1 MNRLLTRALRFLTS
15 IYGGAVILLA
25 AYLLAVTGVAHKSP
39 TFDELAHLTGG
50 YGIWL
55 KNDYRLFPDNGNL
68 SQRWGALPSL
78 WRNDHFPSTDQ
89 EAWRRSDVYTIG
101 DQFFYQL
108 GNDPDGMMFS
118 GRAMMAL
125 LIIVLGAL
133 IYFWSRSLFGA
144 AGATVSLVLF
154 AFCPSVLGHA
164 PLVDSDTMCALFFL
178 ASMGSLWRLLHRVN
192 LVNILLAGLSLA
204 GVFLAKASGALIL
217 PMGVILLLI
226 RLCKPE
232 SLEVQCRGM
241 KPVTGTLSKLG
252 VMVAVI
258 AVEAVLVWLC
268 IWAAFGFR
276 YSAFANDPS
285 LNQLYPGGWQYAL
298 QKSGMVTDV
307 VQQLRIGHWLPEAYL
322 FGIAIVSV
330 AGQMRESFLNGDYSI
345 YGFKTFFPYAFS
357 AKETIPFLLMLVLAA
372 AAFVVAWRATG
383 KSKSLERATYF
394 WQRIYATSPLWL
406 ILVIYGLFALT
417 SNLNIGHRHLFP
429 LYPPLFILAGAAGA
443 WFSRRTAWAGAV
455 VALLLVWHVAELL
468 SVWPNCL
475 TYFNEFAGGPKN
487 GYRHL
492 VDSSL
497 DWGQD
502 LPGLKDWLRDH
513 KLEDGTTPVY
523 LLYFGTARP
532 EYYRINATQLP
543 GFFDRAPVGREM
555 IQPLQPGYYCI
566 SATLYEGLY
575 LAAFGPWTA
584 RYEEYYQA
592 QSAIVS
598 RILAPTGG
606 ADALRKL
613 NEQDFQSLLYEYP
626 RLRIARLCAWLRA
639 RDQKPEAFIGNTIF
653 VFRLGADDLR
663 SACEGPFTFDH

>member
-1 MNRLLTRALRFLTS
+1 
-15 IYGGAVILLA
+15 
-25 AYLLAVTGVAHKSP
+25 VAHKSP

-55 KNDYRLFPDNGNL
+55 KNDYRLLPDNGSL
-68 SQRWGALPSL
+68 SQRWGALSSL
-78 WRNDHFPSTDQ
+78 WRNDHFPSTNQ
-89 EAWRRSDVYTIG
+89 EAWRTSNVYTIG

-108 GNDPDGMMFS
+108 GNDADGMMFS

-164 PLVDSDTMCALFFL
+164 PLVDSDTISALFFL

-204 GVFLAKASGALIL
+204 GVFLAKASGVLIL

-226 RLCKPE
+226 LLHKPE
-232 SLEVQCRGM
+232 PLEVQCLGM
-241 KPVTGTLSKLG
+241 KPVTGTFSKLG
-252 VMVAVI
+252 VMVVVT
-258 AVEAVLVWLC
+258 AVEVVLVWLC

-276 YSAFANDPS
+276 YSAFVNDLS
-285 LNQLYPGGWQYAL
+285 LNQLFPGGWQYAL
-298 QKSGMVTDV
+298 QKSGIVTDV
-307 VQQLRIGHWLPEAYL
+307 VQQLRISQWLPEAYL
-322 FGIAIVSV
+322 FGIAMVSV
-330 AGQMRESFLNGDYSI
+330 AGQMRLSFLNGDYSI

-357 AKETIPFLLMLVLAA
+357 VKETIPFLLILVLAA
-372 AAFVVAWRATG
+372 AAFVVAWRAAG

-394 WQRIYATSPLWL
+394 RQRIYATSPLWL
-406 ILVIYGLFALT
+406 ILVIYVLFALT

-429 LYPPLFILAGAAGA
+429 LYPPLFVLAGAASA
-443 WFSRRTAWAGAV
+443 WFSRRTAWVGAA

-532 EYYRINATQLP
+532 EYYRINAIQLS
-543 GFFDRAPVGREM
+543 GFLDRAPARRET
-555 IQPLQPGYYCI
+555 IQPLKPGYYCI
-566 SATLYEGLY
+566 SATHYEGVY
-575 LAAFGPWTA
+575 LAAYGPWTA
-584 RYEEYYQA
+584 RYEQDYQA

-606 ADALRKL
+606 ADALRNL
-613 NEQDFQSLLYEYP
+613 NEQDLQSLLYKYP
-626 RLRIARLCAWLRA
+626 RLRIARLCAWLRS

-653 VFRLGADDLR
+653 VFRLSADDLR
-663 SACEGPFTFDH
+663 SALEGPFTFDH